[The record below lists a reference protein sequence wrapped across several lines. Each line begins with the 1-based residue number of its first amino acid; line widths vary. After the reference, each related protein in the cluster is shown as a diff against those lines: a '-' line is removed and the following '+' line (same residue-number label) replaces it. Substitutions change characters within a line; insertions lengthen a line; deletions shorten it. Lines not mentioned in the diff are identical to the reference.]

1 LSPARQVAP
10 ALIEARSRAVRKAAD
25 RLGPDSPPGD
35 YHRLRIHGKRL
46 RYALEFFAEL
56 YPGPTRALTKR
67 LAALQDILGLH
78 QDADVAIARLRA
90 LVDERADRLEPATV
104 FAMGQI
110 AERYRRSMGDLRAKV
125 PAATARVLG
134 KSWKSL
140 KKAMEA
146 QAANAD
152 VAQAQDPP
160 VQGR

>member
-1 LSPARQVAP
+1 
-10 ALIEARSRAVRKAAD
+10 
-25 RLGPDSPPGD
+25 
-35 YHRLRIHGKRL
+35 
-46 RYALEFFAEL
+46 
-56 YPGPTRALTKR
+56 
-67 LAALQDILGLH
+67 
-78 QDADVAIARLRA
+78 
-90 LVDERADRLEPATV
+90 
-104 FAMGQI
+104 MGQI

-125 PAATARVLG
+125 PAATARVPG